1 MELIFFFSLRNV
13 LCTFCFDSQL
23 EEQKIELEGTKARL
37 RLVNRTPPPAL
48 VSVQMKTAATQT
60 EPSHHAMLASSF
72 HSSGIHEGTQTDS
85 SPSSS
90 PDNYKAARI
99 LPRVIDVSPKSKLS
113 KLNALMDQERKGS
126 NSWDDEDRP
135 SVERRSFSSGGN
147 APVSRIPTPIKHSNL
162 VTAASPAL
170 CVKTAH
176 SAAAAAAPGKRE
188 LPDIPVS
195 QSNNVSIV
203 TNSHSLRSKRKD
215 KDNLVKVSST
225 SSSPGKHSSTAAA
238 TSTRSPGASTTPST
252 KSATQSRDLNEAKV
266 HPRPAKQSFWG
277 AWWRL

>member
-1 MELIFFFSLRNV
+1 
-13 LCTFCFDSQL
+13 
-23 EEQKIELEGTKARL
+23 LEGTKARL

-60 EPSHHAMLASSF
+60 EPSHQPMLASSF

-135 SVERRSFSSGGN
+135 SVERRSYSSGGN

-162 VTAASPAL
+162 LASPAL
-170 CVKTAH
+170 CVKTPH

-203 TNSHSLRSKRKD
+203 THSHSLRSKRKD
-215 KDNLVKVSST
+215 KDNLMKVSST
-225 SSSPGKHSSTAAA
+225 STSPGKHSSTAAA
-238 TSTRSPGASTTPST
+238 TSTRSPGALTTTST